1 MANDSIQIYDHATGE
16 TIIREL
22 TNEEQAI
29 RDQEVAAF
37 LADETAKIAEAE
49 AAEQA
54 KADAQAKLAALG
66 LTTDDLKALGLG
78 GN

>member
-22 TNEEQAI
+22 TDEEQAI

-37 LADETAKIAEAE
+37 LAQEAKVTAEIE
-49 AAEQA
+49 
-54 KADAQAKLAALG
+54 KAVADKAAL
-66 LTTDDLKALGLG
+66 LARLGITAEEAQLLLG